1 MKLCFCFPNL
11 AKSILAV
18 VLIIAGGSF
27 SHSFADAPHG
37 HTYEIATNG
46 SHVHA
51 EETSEFERPLADHET
66 VHCGANL
73 LALTQDNL
81 LNGPYL
87 LKDNISISLAL
98 AFSRVGKLDPPPPR
112 PTFLSI

>member
-1 MKLCFCFPNL
+1 MLL
-11 AKSILAV
+11 LSKSRKEHPRRGFDHCWG
-18 VLIIAGGSF
+18 IIQPF
-27 SHSFADAPHG
+27 ICRRPHG